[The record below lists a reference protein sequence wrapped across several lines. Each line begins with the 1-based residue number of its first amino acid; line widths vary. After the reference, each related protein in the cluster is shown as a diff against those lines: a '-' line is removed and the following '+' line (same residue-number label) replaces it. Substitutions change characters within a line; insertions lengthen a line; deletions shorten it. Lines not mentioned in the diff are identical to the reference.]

1 MMQNNIVLRPH
12 VVLENSRN
20 GCQAIKLTEIPF
32 SGIIISYG
40 KVSFDE
46 TDGDNC
52 KLNFEYEVHDD
63 NGIEYDTDELVTYLG
78 EFLQEMII
86 VGIQNNDL
94 TYTGGVDENRTGDTV
109 EPDPK

>member
-20 GCQAIKLTEIPF
+20 GCQAIKLTETPF

-46 TDGDNC
+46 TDDDNC
-52 KLNFEYEVHDD
+52 KLNFEYEVHDN
-63 NGIEYDTDELVTYLG
+63 NGIDYDTDELVTYLG
-78 EFLQEMII
+78 EFLQEMIV

-94 TYTGGVDENRTGDTV
+94 TYTGGVDENRTGDTF